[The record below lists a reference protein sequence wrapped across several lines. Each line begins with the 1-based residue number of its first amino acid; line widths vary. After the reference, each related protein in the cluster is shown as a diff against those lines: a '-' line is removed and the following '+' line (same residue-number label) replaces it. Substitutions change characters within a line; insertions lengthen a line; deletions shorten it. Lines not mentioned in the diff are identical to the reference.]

1 LRYSPEASLSRPKE
15 LSFAASASSSVTPHL
30 VIFMACFCIL
40 AGALIITPADFTTNH
55 LELGGISLPQTCI
68 FKNLTGLPCPGCG
81 LSRSV
86 VAAAHGDIGMSLM
99 HHRLGLLTLFYIV
112 LQFMY
117 GLGLIVVPKWWIRI
131 FPSGKFLNRG
141 MVVLGA
147 LFMLNWIL
155 TLVLMWLS

>member
-1 LRYSPEASLSRPKE
+1 
-15 LSFAASASSSVTPHL
+15 
-30 VIFMACFCIL
+30 
-40 AGALIITPADFTTNH
+40 
-55 LELGGISLPQTCI
+55 
-68 FKNLTGLPCPGCG
+68 
-81 LSRSV
+81 
-86 VAAAHGDIGMSLM
+86 MSLM